1 MGAGISL
8 FLCFPGEEEAPAS
21 KGPAAAG
28 GASAAAPPPPGK
40 VAERKPCYHSSRGQ
54 VCQAPPGKLGVLF
67 GKDPA
72 TGYVKVKI
80 VLETSP
86 LRGKLKVNDIVIAVD
101 GEDTSKHTQEEIVKR
116 KLCVNGSSRPSCEKR
131 VEPATDIPLV
141 AVFRPVIWTHFD
153 RLPLWLRASDLTDKE
168 ASTRTLTLRGKV

>member
-28 GASAAAPPPPGK
+28 GASAAAAPPPGK

-131 VEPATDIPLV
+131 
-141 AVFRPVIWTHFD
+141 R
-153 RLPLWLRASDLTDKE
+153 
-168 ASTRTLTLRGKV
+168 TRQGRSSRRRVPTCNLD